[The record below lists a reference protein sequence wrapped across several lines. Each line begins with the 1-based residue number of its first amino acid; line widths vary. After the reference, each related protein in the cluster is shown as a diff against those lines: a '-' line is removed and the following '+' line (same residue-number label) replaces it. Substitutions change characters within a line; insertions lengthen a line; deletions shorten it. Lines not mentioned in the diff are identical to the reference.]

1 MNLTNLIH
9 SLQDVSNTL
18 SIVNENCDVK
28 GKRKFIEDMKKK
40 SVFDL
45 NNIIND
51 LQSLQRERIGLEI
64 GAWRS

>member
-1 MNLTNLIH
+1 
-9 SLQDVSNTL
+9 
-18 SIVNENCDVK
+18 VNENCDVK

-64 GAWRS
+64 GAWRA

>member
-9 SLQDVSNTL
+9 SLQNVSNTL

-28 GKRKFIEDMKKK
+28 GKKKFIEDMKKK
-40 SVFDL
+40 SVSDL

-51 LQSLQRERIGLEI
+51 LQSLQKERIGLEI
-64 GAWRS
+64 GAWRA